1 MRPGFCACV
10 WTSSCH
16 GDRCTSSSSNT
27 IRSARFA
34 VFAKFWQF
42 FRLIKSTHLSNH
54 STNIYLSLRS
64 PYEPNTSH
72 DRVITRKSHV
82 GSPSWHT
89 VLVINLPFR
98 STSNIAGGTLLESIN
113 GRMTWCFILHLWL
126 TDRRS
131 LFEQTSIGPNIN
143 SKREFSSEQAVDLTG
158 THLSTAPPSTLS
170 NSHTTGIPAV
180 QHSALP
186 SETFIHLSANRH
198 TFRGIHS
205 VFAYDKSRKD
215 NSTMVLPEYDVLPST
230 WESQLMRLDH
240 FMHAGKSSEESGSR
254 TNKNTSQNYEE
265 GTFQWLTRV
274 FLSGVDVFIASRCS
288 FSTRWNNNLVR
299 GMLLFYFK
307 VVA

>member
-27 IRSARFA
+27 IRSARFV

-54 STNIYLSLRS
+54 STNIYLSFRS

-89 VLVINLPFR
+89 VLIINLPFCW
-98 STSNIAGGTLLESIN
+98 TSNIAGGTLLESIN

-131 LFEQTSIGPNIN
+131 LFEQASIRPNIN
-143 SKREFSSEQAVDLTG
+143 SRREFSSKQAVDLTG

-170 NSHTTGIPAV
+170 NSHTTGLYSI
-180 QHSALP
+180 QHYPVKPSFTYQRTGTLFEEFTPSPPMIKRVKIIVPRCCLNTTFFRAL
-186 SETFIHLSANRH
+186 EKTNWCLSITLCIQENRL
-198 TFRGIHS
+198 R
-205 VFAYDKSRKD
+205 
-215 NSTMVLPEYDVLPST
+215 N
-230 WESQLMRLDH
+230 LDH
-240 FMHAGKSSEESGSR
+240 AQIKIFHRTMRKARFNDWHVCFFPVSMSS
-254 TNKNTSQNYEE
+254 
-265 GTFQWLTRV
+265 
-274 FLSGVDVFIASRCS
+274 
-288 FSTRWNNNLVR
+288 
-299 GMLLFYFK
+299 
-307 VVA
+307 